1 MPLSITISALSDEN
15 RRKILDLLKRGELS
29 AGDINKKINI
39 TGPTL
44 SHHLDILK
52 RAELISGRKD
62 GQQVF
67 YSINLTIFE
76 EAAEQLLKFFE
87 IKKTKK
93 RTEQTDWRG

>member
-76 EAAEQLLKFFE
+76 EVAEQLLKFFE